1 MPRTSQGRPLP
12 ARKPPGRLTAVRVPL
27 PTAAGLIVGA
37 AVLLTGCS
45 GAGPAASSGGAARAG
60 NRGAIAAPAAAPGAG
75 AHAAGPAAGAPAAGS
90 SAGQRASSA
99 GAARLAPAGQNV
111 VFTAA
116 MGVRVG
122 NVSRAAT
129 RATAIADSA
138 GGYVSQ
144 ENAALHPGAPGGGQA
159 SIQLKIPV
167 PAYPATL
174 SALAGLGIQTSL
186 RQQAQD
192 VTQQVADTA
201 SRVASDKAV
210 ISQLRGLLSH
220 AGSVSNLLVVQDQI
234 SSQES
239 ALEAMQA
246 QQRAFDHETAYATVS
261 LQILGPVVIRH
272 AGPHVA
278 KAHSGFV
285 AGLTAGWKALVTL
298 ISWLLSVLGAVLPI
312 GAACALAGYLGYRGL
327 RGRRWLRRGA
337 RPDRV

>member
-1 MPRTSQGRPLP
+1 MSRRRTRRS
-12 ARKPPGRLTAVRVPL
+12 PGR
-27 PTAAGLIVGA
+27 
-37 AVLLTGCS
+37 
-45 GAGPAASSGGAARAG
+45 AR
-60 NRGAIAAPAAAPGAG
+60 RR
-75 AHAAGPAAGAPAAGS
+75 S
-90 SAGQRASSA
+90 
-99 GAARLAPAGQNV
+99 
-111 VFTAA
+111 
-116 MGVRVG
+116 
-122 NVSRAAT
+122 
-129 RATAIADSA
+129 
-138 GGYVSQ
+138 
-144 ENAALHPGAPGGGQA
+144 A
-159 SIQLKIPV
+159 SIQLKVPV

-246 QQRAFDHETAYATVS
+246 QQGALDHETAYATVS
-261 LQILGPVVIRH
+261 LQILGPVVTTR
-272 AGPHVA
+272 ARPHVA

-285 AGLTAGWKALVTL
+285 TGLTAGWKALVTL

-312 GAACALAGYLGYRGL
+312 AAACALAGYLGYRGL
-327 RGRRWLRRGA
+327 RGRRWLRRRA